1 MAYKVFLL
9 DDSKEVKIYKRKKAK
24 NLRLSIDPKGVI
36 KVSIPIWV
44 PYKTGLD
51 FARSRRAWI
60 SANHKLKAVLDDNQA
75 IGKAHHLSFVAS
87 AAKSSVTS
95 RVSGTSIIVSHP
107 VSMNPNQDEVQSVA
121 EKACIRALRQ
131 EAETL
136 LPQRLES
143 LANKYGFVY
152 KSCSIKNLKSRWGS
166 CDQKKNIVLSL
177 FLMQMPW
184 ELIDYVLMH
193 ELTHTNVLRHGPPF
207 WQAMETNL
215 PGTKSYKSK
224 LRAYQPVLMVS

>member
-9 DDSKEVKIYKRKKAK
+9 DDGKEVKIYKRKKAK

-36 KVSIPIWV
+36 KVSIPIWA

-51 FARSRRAWI
+51 FARSRREWI
-60 SANHKLKAVLDDNQA
+60 SDNHKLKAVLEDNQA

-87 AAKSSVTS
+87 AERTSVTS
-95 RVSGTSIIVSHP
+95 RISGSSITVSHP
-107 VSMNPNQDEVQSVA
+107 LSIDASDDEVQVVA

-131 EAETL
+131 EAEAL
-136 LPQRLES
+136 LPQRLET
-143 LANKYGFVY
+143 LANKYGFTY

-166 CDQKKNIVLSL
+166 CDQSKNIVLSL

-207 WQAMETNL
+207 WQAMEANL
-215 PGTKSYKSK
+215 PGSKIYKTK
-224 LRAYQPVLMVS
+224 LRAYQPVLMVR